1 MQPMAD
7 LIAPLGGDARADVR
21 SDRPP
26 LMVGDR
32 PETDGLFAQRLG
44 CRFALVRSGVSSPE
58 MHIDDDIVVDL
69 DLADLAAV
77 AARLAPT
84 PDQGQ

>member
-1 MQPMAD
+1 MAD
-7 LIAPLGGDARADVR
+7 LIARLVSTPQTTFDPSAT
-21 SDRPP
+21 

-44 CRFALVRSGVSSPE
+44 CRFALVRSGVSQPE
-58 MHIDDDIVVDL
+58 THIDDDIVVDL
-69 DLADLAAV
+69 DRADLASV
-77 AARLAPT
+77 AAHIVST